1 MLETLKAA
9 LHLQR
14 QGNLQEAER
23 FYRRVL
29 GQEANNVHA
38 LNLLGALCVNSN
50 RPEEGT
56 GLIKQ
61 ALLVRPDDP
70 QALVNLALG
79 LRQLGKIDEAIPCLE
94 HSLSLKSDNAFAQNS
109 LGSLL
114 LDSGRAEEAIVHY
127 KKAAQLDPAS
137 ADIWCNLS
145 SALNDI
151 KQHREALMAV
161 RRALEIDNRKPQAHH
176 NLAEIYRAQSRFD
189 EAIEHYNI
197 ALELNP
203 NYFDAMLNLAQ
214 THREAENPE
223 VAVSILDMLTS
234 LQPDNPEIFSAM
246 GLLQEQMGEPEKAAD
261 YFKQSIAIAP
271 GRAQS
276 HYQLSQI
283 QGRKSTDKEITNI
296 ETLLANEAINEQSR
310 ILLAFALAPA
320 YQQKER
326 YNDAFSSWAE
336 GNAIKARKTPYDE
349 IEKDHFYQSVA
360 SHSTTALERLG
371 PDSGTEDKRPLFIMG
386 MPRSGNTLTGQ
397 ILSSHSQISNLGE
410 LSFAYDIAEK
420 IEQLTGQKY
429 PEGLSKLTHEQC
441 KQLGESFNARI
452 PEKHTNQAYVIDNT
466 PLNFQHLGLLNL
478 ALPRAK
484 FILCQRDPIDTC
496 WSMFKIPFGDNQ
508 SYAHDLRSLGKHYC
522 SYRVLMGEWNNL
534 LKGKILEVSYEE
546 TVKDVEKQSKRML
559 DFLGLPFEESVLSF
573 HESKDLVR
581 TPSTSQ
587 VRKPIYKSAVEA
599 WKKYEDHL
607 GPLIESLNLQ
617 D

>member
-23 FYRRVL
+23 FYRRAL
-29 GQEANNVHA
+29 EQQADNVHA
-38 LNLLGALCVNSN
+38 LNLLGALCVNTN

-56 GLIKQ
+56 GLIKR
-61 ALLVRPDDP
+61 ALFVRPDDP
-70 QALVNLALG
+70 QAMVNLALG
-79 LRQLGKIDEAIPCLE
+79 LRQLGKIDEAIPYLE
-94 HSLSLKSDNAFAQNS
+94 RSLKLNGDNAFALNT
-109 LGSLL
+109 LGSLF
-114 LDSGRAEEAIVHY
+114 LDSGQPEEAITSY
-127 KKAAQLDPAS
+127 RKAAQLDPDS

-151 KQHREALMAV
+151 KQHQQALMAA
-161 RRALEIDNRKPQAHH
+161 RRALELDSRKPQAHH

-223 VAVSILDMLTS
+223 VAVSILDMLIS

-246 GLLQEQMGEPEKAAD
+246 GLLQEQMGESEKAAD

-271 GRAQS
+271 ARAQS

-283 QGRKSTDKEITNI
+283 QGRISTDEEITDI
-296 ETLLANEAINEQSR
+296 EALLANETISEQSR

-326 YNDAFSSWAE
+326 YDDAFNSWSE
-336 GNAIKARKTPYDE
+336 GNAIKARKSPYNE
-349 IEKDHFYQSVA
+349 TEKDSFYQSVA
-360 SHSTTALERLG
+360 RHSSAALERLG
-371 PDSGTEDKRPLFIMG
+371 PGSGTPDKRPLFIMG

-397 ILSSHSQISNLGE
+397 ILSSHSKVSSLGE
-410 LSFAYDIAEK
+410 VSFAYDLAEK

-429 PEGLSKLTHEQC
+429 PEGLDKLSPEQC
-441 KQLGESFNARI
+441 RKLGESFSSRI
-452 PEKHTNQAYVIDNT
+452 PEKYSNQAYVIDNT
-466 PLNFQHLGLLNL
+466 PLNFQHLGLLSL
-478 ALPRAK
+478 VLPNAK
-484 FILCQRDPIDTC
+484 FILCHRDPVDTC

-522 SYRVLMGEWNNL
+522 SYRALMGEWSKL
-534 LKGKILEVSYEE
+534 LEGKILNVSYEE
-546 TVKDVEKQSKRML
+546 TVEDIEKQSRRIF

-587 VRKPIYKSAVEA
+587 VRKPIYKNAVEA

-607 GPLIESLNLQ
+607 GPLIDSLNPS